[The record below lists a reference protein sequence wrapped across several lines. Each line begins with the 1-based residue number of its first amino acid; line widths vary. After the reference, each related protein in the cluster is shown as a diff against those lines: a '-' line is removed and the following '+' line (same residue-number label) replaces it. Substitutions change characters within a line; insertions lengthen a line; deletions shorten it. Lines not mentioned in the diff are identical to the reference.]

1 MRIVL
6 QVNHALME
14 EIHEINQQLI
24 DTELH
29 VSEDDAESFA
39 ATSEGAEGTVIRC
52 TFTAVAVS
60 PSLKSMLAWAQM
72 VRQRM
77 CFSFCRRVCAGI
89 GRLILSYFEIVWQ
102 SPILP
107 LRLLVPASY
116 PKCSPVLL
124 DKFPDEQRCVVVWHH
139 IFLCMEGGD

>member
-1 MRIVL
+1 
-6 QVNHALME
+6 ME
-14 EIHEINQQLI
+14 EIQEINQQLI

-29 VSEDDAESFA
+29 VSEDDAESFT
-39 ATSEGAEGTVIRC
+39 TSEGGEGTVIRC

-60 PSLKSMLAWAQM
+60 PSLKSMFASAQM
-72 VRQRM
+72 VRQPQNTFAM
-77 CFSFCRRVCAGI
+77 FLFFLLLIEGSMLVWFSFCCI
-89 GRLILSYFEIVWQ
+89 CWNVWQ

-124 DKFPDEQRCVVVWHH
+124 DKFPDEQWCV
-139 IFLCMEGGD
+139 

>member
-1 MRIVL
+1 MHIVL

-14 EIHEINQQLI
+14 EIQEINQQLI

-60 PSLKSMLAWAQM
+60 PSLKSMFASAQM
-72 VRQRM
+72 VRQPRVISP
-77 CFSFCRRVCAGI
+77 FSF
-89 GRLILSYFEIVWQ
+89 LFEGLCWHW
-102 SPILP
+102 SPH
-107 LRLLVPASY
+107 S
-116 PKCSPVLL
+116 
-124 DKFPDEQRCVVVWHH
+124 VV
-139 IFLCMEGGD
+139 F